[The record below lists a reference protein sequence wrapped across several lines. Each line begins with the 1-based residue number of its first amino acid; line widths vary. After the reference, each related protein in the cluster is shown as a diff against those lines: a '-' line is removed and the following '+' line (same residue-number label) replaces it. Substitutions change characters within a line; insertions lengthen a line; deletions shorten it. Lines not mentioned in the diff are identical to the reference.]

1 MTLSLQQSISVKDKL
16 FKNFINKK
24 DPIINFTLITKNIE
38 AYPPSLRRNV
48 NKLI

>member
-24 DPIINFTLITKNIE
+24 DPILNFTLTKKKIE
-38 AYPPSLRRNV
+38 
-48 NKLI
+48 KLTLHLNEET